1 MNAPSTPLQQ
11 WTFDELVQEGV
22 ALVPGHAPAWTNHNA
37 SDPGITLIEV
47 LAYVA
52 EALVYRLSRVTP
64 QAKLEFLRLL
74 RGAGWSE
81 WKQLAGAPGAVID
94 EELAKAV
101 RELGQCECAI
111 TASDFEQLAVVEA
124 AQAELG
130 PRSSVRA
137 LCVPGA
143 DLERGA
149 GGHRAEDTSAH
160 VTVVVMPRQELD
172 AEAIAGLC
180 SQVRQALLPRC
191 LLTTRLHVVGPI
203 YLHLAIGARIAL
215 RPGADRQQVLAAI
228 DANLHRRIG
237 PWGEGPSGDARPLG
251 SPIRINAI
259 TEVVDDTEGVD
270 YVEDVFAWAMSARAV
285 DLSDTAS
292 RVGVQVGIHSTPGI
306 DTRLGVATVA
316 GTQRLQRD
324 DAGRL
329 TAIALQPWE
338 VARVRLAP
346 QALQWID
353 AEPTP
358 QGPASGEA
366 GDER

>member
-1 MNAPSTPLQQ
+1 MSATSIPLQQ
-11 WTFDELVQEGV
+11 WTFDELVHEGV

-64 QAKLEFLRLL
+64 QAKLQFLRLL
-74 RGAGWSE
+74 KGASWPGWKELEDASV
-81 WKQLAGAPGAVID
+81 AAID
-94 EELAKAV
+94 AALDQAV
-101 RELGQCECAI
+101 RDLGQCECAI
-111 TASDFEQLAVVEA
+111 TSSDFEQLAIEA
-124 AQAELG
+124 ARKELD
-130 PRSSVRA
+130 SSSIVRA

-149 GGHRAEDTSAH
+149 GDDRDQDTIAH

-172 AEAIAGLC
+172 AEAITSLC
-180 SQVRQALLPRC
+180 SKVRQALLPRC
-191 LLTTRLHVVGPI
+191 LLTTRLHVVGPV

-215 RPGADRQQVLAAI
+215 RPGASRRQVIAAI

-237 PWGEGPSGDARPLG
+237 PWGEGPSGDARSLG

-259 TEVVDDTEGVD
+259 TEAMDDTEGVD
-270 YVEDVFAWAMSARAV
+270 YVEEVFAWGMGARAA
-285 DLSDTAS
+285 DLSDLAS

-306 DTRLGVATVA
+306 DARLGAVTTA
-316 GTQRLQRD
+316 GTQRLQCD

-329 TAIALQPWE
+329 AAVALQPWE

-346 QALQWID
+346 EALQWID
-353 AEPTP
+353 AGPAP
-358 QGPASGEA
+358 QEPASGEA
-366 GDER
+366 SDGR